1 MKAVMKTQATS
12 TPTVGYIQ
20 FVFFDDAINET
31 IILGGAG
38 FDTPEN
44 DATAWDAVPQ
54 FAGTT
59 SFQADRMDAICDI
72 TNDRPVSAE
81 TCEHFLGKPI
91 AILINEGRKALAEEL
106 ASAMA

>member
-1 MKAVMKTQATS
+1 MKTIMKTQATS

-38 FDTPEN
+38 FETVEK
-44 DATAWDAVPQ
+44 DAAAWDAVPQ
-54 FAGTT
+54 FSGTT

-72 TNDRPVSAE
+72 TNDRQVSAE

-91 AILINEGRKALAEEL
+91 ATLIDEGRKALAEEL
-106 ASAMA
+106 ASALA